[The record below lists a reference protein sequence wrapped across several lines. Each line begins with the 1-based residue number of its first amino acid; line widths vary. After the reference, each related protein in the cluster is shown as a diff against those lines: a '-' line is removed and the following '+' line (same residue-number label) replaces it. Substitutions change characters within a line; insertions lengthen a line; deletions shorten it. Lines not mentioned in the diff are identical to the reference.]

1 MHHKV
6 QKLQK
11 SMTSMK
17 HGKAC
22 YWGSKQK
29 TVDCHCFETKVML
42 RPDIHRKTLF
52 FDRSTLRQPRHFASY
67 TSCAEESWHTHV
79 QCQGNRCTGWKSN
92 ILPANKASVR
102 FLLLYQSQQ
111 DTFLAFENQ
120 SPWHTPQFKTI
131 WMFFSTRQIFAN
143 LNLVPCSRIARLRWV
158 SHVLELCFLGRT
170 FQPWKTFFTTWR
182 IFFKSGCA
190 FNPLA
195 VFRRCKHFFNFTVL
209 FSACCPSSF
218 QLREAFFL
226 PCLVPLGF
234 FVRLLSRH
242 GGDAQTWHYFK
253 YRGRRSIWWMSWK
266 VAEASQ
272 KSYFLSSVK
281 MALQEK
287 LARNRQVS
295 ICQCIGCPS
304 HRRWSTLATTS
315 SGTCHS
321 QQK

>member
-1 MHHKV
+1 
-6 QKLQK
+6 
-11 SMTSMK
+11 MK
-17 HGKAC
+17 PRWCWGPTFIAKPFFSTGQLFDSQGTLRATLPVRRKADTHTCNVRGIGALDGKAIPFQHGDWFSNARNVSC
-22 YWGSKQK
+22 WDWYSKSE
-29 TVDCHCFETKVML
+29 C
-42 RPDIHRKTLF
+42 
-52 FDRSTLRQPRHFASY
+52 
-67 TSCAEESWHTHV
+67 
-79 QCQGNRCTGWKSN
+79 
-92 ILPANKASVR
+92 
-102 FLLLYQSQQ
+102 
-111 DTFLAFENQ
+111 
-120 SPWHTPQFKTI
+120 
-131 WMFFSTRQIFAN
+131 FFSTRQIFAN

-304 HRRWSTLATTS
+304 HRRSSTLATTS